1 MNAIALYSGSTVL
14 YWSALV
20 IALGAA
26 AWLLLSRALYVT
38 DGGEGYVLWI
48 WFPIA
53 ALLSVLFARF
63 LHWYCHTEQ
72 YPGFFA
78 AMTRYSSGGYCLP
91 GLLLGAWLAAVLM
104 KRFRFVASSARL
116 LDALAPGAALS
127 IALIRLSALFT
138 NSCRGKLVIT
148 KPLFQRLPFGS
159 GLRTVSGVTEY
170 RFATFF
176 VEFLLLLILTAL
188 LVRFFLCR
196 RRRPMKFGPR
206 EGHVARMFLLGFSA
220 IEAVLDSTRYD
231 SSFLRSNG
239 FVSLS
244 QIVSGFCLLAL
255 LVYYSRRSVRA
266 NGRRVYHG
274 LLWLGWL
281 LGLAATGY
289 LEYLVQRHGD
299 WYLFC
304 YSMMTLS
311 VALMA
316 LSVYAMYRT
325 LCRPPRRGRKAP
337 AANPAR

>member
-1 MNAIALYSGSTVL
+1 M
-14 YWSALV
+14 
-20 IALGAA
+20 
-26 AWLLLSRALYVT
+26 
-38 DGGEGYVLWI
+38 
-48 WFPIA
+48 
-53 ALLSVLFARF
+53 
-63 LHWYCHTEQ
+63 
-72 YPGFFA
+72 
-78 AMTRYSSGGYCLP
+78 
-91 GLLLGAWLAAVLM
+91 
-104 KRFRFVASSARL
+104 
-116 LDALAPGAALS
+116 
-127 IALIRLSALFT
+127 
-138 NSCRGKLVIT
+138 
-148 KPLFQRLPFGS
+148 
-159 GLRTVSGVTEY
+159 TEY

-206 EGHVARMFLLGFSA
+206 EGHVARLFLLGFSA

-244 QIVSGFCLLAL
+244 QIVSGLCLLAL